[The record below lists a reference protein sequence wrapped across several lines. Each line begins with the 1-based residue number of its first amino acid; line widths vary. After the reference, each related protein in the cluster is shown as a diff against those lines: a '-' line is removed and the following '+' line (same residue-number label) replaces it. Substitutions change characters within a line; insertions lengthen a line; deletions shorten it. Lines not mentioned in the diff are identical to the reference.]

1 MIPHILGSKPVVEA
15 MEADLKPRVELLRQQ
30 GIVPK
35 LAIVRVG
42 ANPDDLSYERMAIK
56 RAESLDIAVQVF
68 DYPENVDPE
77 LVAGDIRYINED
89 ASIHGCLMFRPL
101 PEYMDEQALCNILVP
116 HKDVDGISVAAL
128 GGIFIDDPDA
138 LPPATAEACIKVL
151 DHYAIPLQ
159 GKRVVVVGR
168 SLVIGKPVSMILLR
182 HNASVT
188 ICHSKTLDLAEV
200 TRQADIV
207 ICATGR
213 ARAFGA
219 EYFTEG
225 QIVLDVGINF
235 DAEGHMCGDVDFEAV
250 EPIVAAITPVPGGIG
265 SVTTSCTM
273 EHTVRSAERSAR
285 KGVRVELTDR
295 KITSL
300 NVEETQRIAAALAEV
315 VVPGTVI
322 ALEGDLGAGKTHFTQ
337 GLARGLGVG
346 EAVTSPTF
354 NVMSVYDQGRL
365 PLYHFDL
372 YRLEDALELEDIAFY
387 DYVEADGV
395 SCIEWAAKFPEEIPT
410 QALWISITTREDNA
424 RSIEAH
430 TTSEE
435 TQVLIDVW
443 FARIQAAKHLE

>member
-1 MIPHILGSKPVVEA
+1 M
-15 MEADLKPRVELLRQQ
+15 
-30 GIVPK
+30 
-35 LAIVRVG
+35 RVG

-77 LVAGDIRYINED
+77 LVAGDIKYINED

-101 PEYMDEQALCNILVP
+101 PEYMDEQALCNMLVP
-116 HKDVDGISVAAL
+116 HKDVDGISGAAL

-285 KGVRVELTDR
+285 
-295 KITSL
+295 
-300 NVEETQRIAAALAEV
+300 
-315 VVPGTVI
+315 
-322 ALEGDLGAGKTHFTQ
+322 
-337 GLARGLGVG
+337 
-346 EAVTSPTF
+346 
-354 NVMSVYDQGRL
+354 
-365 PLYHFDL
+365 
-372 YRLEDALELEDIAFY
+372 
-387 DYVEADGV
+387 
-395 SCIEWAAKFPEEIPT
+395 
-410 QALWISITTREDNA
+410 
-424 RSIEAH
+424 
-430 TTSEE
+430 
-435 TQVLIDVW
+435 
-443 FARIQAAKHLE
+443 